1 MRFVIDADLPR
12 PTADL
17 VRSFGH
23 EAVDVRD
30 IGLGGAPD
38 VRIVAYA
45 HTHAACLLTGD
56 FDFADIRHY
65 PPENFSGIVV
75 FVFPDDANRQ
85 IILNLIK
92 AFFEE
97 PAVLEQLSG
106 RLAIAEPGRVR
117 LRPA

>member
-1 MRFVIDADLPR
+1 MRFLIDADLPR

-23 EAVDVRD
+23 EATDVRA

-38 VRIVAYA
+38 DRIAA
-45 HTHAACLLTGD
+45 HAQEHGLCLLTGD
-56 FDFADIRHY
+56 FDFADIRDY
-65 PPENFSGIVV
+65 PPEAYPGLVV
-75 FVFPDDANRQ
+75 FVFPDNADRDM
-85 IILNLIK
+85 ILNLIK

-97 PAVLEQLSG
+97 GVVVETLPG

>member
-1 MRFVIDADLPR
+1 MRFLIDADLPR

-23 EAVDVRD
+23 HVVDVRD

-38 VRIVAYA
+38 AEIAAYA
-45 HTHAACLLTGD
+45 HSHQCCILTGD

-65 PPENFSGIVV
+65 PPEYYSGLVV

-85 IILNLIK
+85 VILNLIR
-92 AFFEE
+92 AFFAESTI
-97 PAVLEQLSG
+97 LERLPG